1 MKELYGAG
9 EKESTKIKNIVSS
22 IQKNEV
28 HISESNTTLD
38 KIKQHASDLQTVLA
52 LKHIHRNVTNN
63 EQFLESLI
71 NGEEMNNVYM
81 SWKNEQPV
89 EVLQTMM
96 KKIGT
101 IILDTRPGNVTLIN
115 WKNQQAQIMMPT
127 TPVPTIDDV
136 RFKDIP

>member
-52 LKHIHRNVTNN
+52 LKHIQRNVTNN